1 MEKKFKSS
9 NFGLRLLR
17 IPPKLH
23 SHYRANTKYFAQ
35 KQKYASKFHFFC
47 QNICVFEFFVVIL
60 HDFSRYARERNIIN
74 KLKNYNLLQW

>member
-1 MEKKFKSS
+1 MAKRRKMEKKFKSS

-35 KQKYASKFHFFC
+35 KQKYASKFHFFAKIFAYL
-47 QNICVFEFFVVIL
+47 NF
-60 HDFSRYARERNIIN
+60 
-74 KLKNYNLLQW
+74 LL